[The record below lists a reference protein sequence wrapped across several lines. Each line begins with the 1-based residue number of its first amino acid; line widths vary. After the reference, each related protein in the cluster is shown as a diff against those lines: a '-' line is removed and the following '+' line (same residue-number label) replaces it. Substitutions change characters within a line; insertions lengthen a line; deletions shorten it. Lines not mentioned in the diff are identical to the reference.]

1 MYIVVTLLAL
11 VVGAL
16 ISRVITV
23 HQVRRGRVRAC
34 GRIYLCKDSGPAG

>member
-11 VVGAL
+11 VVGTL
-16 ISRVITV
+16 IGRVITV

-34 GRIYLCKDSGPAG
+34 GRIYRCKDSGPAG